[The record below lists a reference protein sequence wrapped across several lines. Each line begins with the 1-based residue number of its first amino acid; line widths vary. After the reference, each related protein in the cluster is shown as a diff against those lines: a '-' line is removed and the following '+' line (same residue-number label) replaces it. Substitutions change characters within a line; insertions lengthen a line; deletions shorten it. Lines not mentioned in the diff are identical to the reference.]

1 MMGGL
6 SLAPEPAPRP
16 GAAAAMD
23 QYAAEQLSTRLKY
36 VFGRCAPLGTRARA
50 RARLCVSAPP
60 PCSARAEQQLEQER
74 AA

>member
-36 VFGRCAPLGTRARA
+36 VFGRCAPLARARA